1 MFSLWEF
8 ILLRKYNWFED
19 VSVFIPVDTVANTPD
34 DIRLLFIVQ
43 MVRIDLR
50 LNNRRFGFS
59 RLSVMFS
66 LIKERRITMN
76 CSLIMLSL

>member
-19 VSVFIPVDTVANTPD
+19 VSVFIPVDTVVNTPD

-66 LIKERRITMN
+66 LTKERRITMN
-76 CSLIMLSL
+76 CSFIMLSL

>member
-8 ILLRKYNWFED
+8 ILLRRYNWFED
-19 VSVFIPVDTVANTPD
+19 VTVFIPVDAVVDTPN

-43 MVRIDLR
+43 MVPIDSYF
-50 LNNRRFGFS
+50 NNRRYGFS
-59 RLSVMFS
+59 RPSVMCS

>member
-66 LIKERRITMN
+66 LTKERRITMN